1 MEDGVTE
8 VHSLFPPANHNSEEG
23 SKRKYKEEK
32 EEGFVSTEKAEKVK
46 EKGLEDIDEA
56 KDSSSGGGG
65 VISNFISNF
74 MTPLSP
80 KTGKVTTE
88 DESGNGVFE
97 KEKEEEIGNNGG
109 EKGVISNL
117 VSNFFHRNESEE
129 GVVKSKKD
137 KEEEDDEEIIADG
150 KIKRL
155 KTDQNEADGD
165 NGGGGLIHDIV
176 SHLPTSIPGKINK
189 NSKTKGSLCKIL
201 YYRLLLAF

>member
-8 VHSLFPPANHNSEEG
+8 VRSLFPPPNHNPEEG
-23 SKRKYKEEK
+23 SKRKYNEEN

-46 EKGLEDIDEA
+46 QKGLDIEEA

-80 KTGKVTTE
+80 RTGKVTTE
-88 DESGNGVFE
+88 DESGNEVF
-97 KEKEEEIGNNGG
+97 EKEEEIGNNGG

-129 GVVKSKKD
+129 GVVKTEN
-137 KEEEDDEEIIADG
+137 KEKEDDEEIKG
-150 KIKRL
+150 GEKIKRL
-155 KTDQNEADGD
+155 KTDQTEANGGSS
-165 NGGGGLIHDIV
+165 GGGGLIHDIV
-176 SHLPTSIPGKINK
+176 SHLPTSIPAPTADEATILIN
-189 NSKTKGSLCKIL
+189 SLV
-201 YYRLLLAF
+201 RD

>member
-8 VHSLFPPANHNSEEG
+8 VHSLFPPPKHNSEEG
-23 SKRKYKEEK
+23 SKRKYNEEK
-32 EEGFVSTEKAEKVK
+32 EEGFVSTERAEKLK
-46 EKGLEDIDEA
+46 EKGLDIDEA
-56 KDSSSGGGG
+56 KDSSGGGGG
-65 VISNFISNF
+65 VISNFISNL

-129 GVVKSKKD
+129 GVVKTEKD
-137 KEEEDDEEIIADG
+137 KEDDEEIVADG

-155 KTDQNEADGD
+155 KTDQNEANGG

-189 NSKTKGSLCKIL
+189 NSKTKGHLAKS
-201 YYRLLLAF
+201 YTRLLLAF

>member
-8 VHSLFPPANHNSEEG
+8 VHSLFPPPNHNPEEG
-23 SKRKYKEEK
+23 SKRKYNEEN

-46 EKGLEDIDEA
+46 QKGLDIDEA

-80 KTGKVTTE
+80 RTGKVTTE
-88 DESGNGVFE
+88 DESGNEVF
-97 KEKEEEIGNNGG
+97 EKEEEIGNNGG

-129 GVVKSKKD
+129 GVVETEKKE
-137 KEEEDDEEIIADG
+137 KEDDEEMKG
-150 KIKRL
+150 GEKIKRL
-155 KTDQNEADGD
+155 KTDQTEANGGSS
-165 NGGGGLIHDIV
+165 GGGGLIHDIV
-176 SHLPTSIPGKINK
+176 SHLPTSIPDDAAPTADEATILIN
-189 NSKTKGSLCKIL
+189 SLV
-201 YYRLLLAF
+201 RD